1 MSDVLPRYA
10 VFGHPVAHS
19 LSPAI
24 HRAFAQQLGL
34 AIDYQALDFAPD
46 RFAAAARAFFADGA
60 QGANVTL
67 PHKAAA
73 LALADQRSSV
83 AQRAGSANVLT
94 RRDDGAIAAHSTDGD
109 GLVRD
114 LTERYRVDLRGHDAL
129 LLGAGG
135 AARATAF
142 ALIDAGVR
150 SLTVV
155 NRAAAAADV
164 LVDALGQPDRVRS
177 RYWADLGSIGTF
189 DLVLN
194 ATSAGVLGQRLDLPF
209 GLLADRALCYDLSYG
224 AAAGDF
230 LAWARAGGARYAFD
244 GLGMLVE
251 TSALA
256 FAHWHGQ
263 RPDGEAVFQ
272 ALRARYPQ
280 A

>member
-1 MSDVLPRYA
+1 MSDATPRYA

-34 AIDYQALDFAPD
+34 AIDYQALDLAPGV
-46 RFAAAARAFFADGA
+46 FTAAARAFFADGA
-60 QGANVTL
+60 KGANVTV

-73 LALADQRSSV
+73 LALADQRSIE
-83 AQRAGSANVLT
+83 AQRTGSANVLS
-94 RRDDGAIAAHSTDGD
+94 RRDDGTIAAHSTDGD

-129 LLGAGG
+129 LRGAGG
-135 AARATAF
+135 AARAAAF
-142 ALIDAGVR
+142 ALLDAGVR

-155 NRAAAAADV
+155 NRSAAAADV
-164 LVDALGQPDRVRS
+164 LVDALGQPGRARS

-209 GLLADRALCYDLSYG
+209 GLLTERALCYDLSYG

-230 LAWARAGGARYAFD
+230 IAWARAGGARYAFD

-272 ALRARYPQ
+272 TLRARYPQ

>member
-1 MSDVLPRYA
+1 MSDVSPRYA

-24 HRAFAQQLGL
+24 HRAFAQQLGF
-34 AIDYQALDFAPD
+34 AIDYQALDLAPD
-46 RFAAAARAFFADGA
+46 GFAAAARAFFADGA

-73 LALADQRSSV
+73 LALADQRSSE

-94 RRDDGAIAAHSTDGD
+94 RRDDGTIAAHSTDGD

-114 LTERYRVDLRGHDAL
+114 LTGRYRVDLRGHDAL

-135 AARATAF
+135 AARAAAF
-142 ALIDAGVR
+142 ALVDAGVR

-155 NRAAAAADV
+155 NRSAAAADV
-164 LVDALGQPDRVRS
+164 LVDALGQPDRARS

-263 RPDGEAVFQ
+263 SPDGEAVFQ
-272 ALRARYPQ
+272 MLRARYPQ

>member
-1 MSDVLPRYA
+1 MSDVSSRYA

-164 LVDALGQPDRVRS
+164 LVDALGQPDRARS

-263 RPDGEAVFQ
+263 HPDGEAVFQ

>member
-1 MSDVLPRYA
+1 MSDATPRYA

-34 AIDYQALDFAPD
+34 AIDYQALDLAPGV
-46 RFAAAARAFFADGA
+46 FTAAARAFFADGA
-60 QGANVTL
+60 KGANVTV

-73 LALADQRSSV
+73 LALADQRSIE
-83 AQRAGSANVLT
+83 AQRTGSANVLS
-94 RRDDGAIAAHSTDGD
+94 RRDDGTIAAHSTDGD

-135 AARATAF
+135 AARAAAF
-142 ALIDAGVR
+142 ALLDAGVR

-155 NRAAAAADV
+155 NRSAAAADV
-164 LVDALGQPDRVRS
+164 LVDALGQPGRARS

-209 GLLADRALCYDLSYG
+209 GLLTERALCYDLSYG

-230 LAWARAGGARYAFD
+230 IAWARAGGARYAFD

-272 ALRARYPQ
+272 TLRARYPQ